1 MHGSDPEAV
10 QLVIWVNSNGG
21 DVLAAI
27 ESINLMKS
35 SPIPVV
41 TVINGCAE
49 SAALLIAMA
58 GHRRLIFESSWGMA
72 HHFSTSMEGNYHELI
87 DSVKHNNLL
96 HHLMME
102 LFKQHS
108 KLSEKDIDAKL
119 LGRKHTWLNA
129 NELKKMGL
137 VDEII
142 KPGPGLMRRILSNGA
157 KEEKN
162 NPKKRVRREDSTAT
176 P

>member
-1 MHGSDPEAV
+1 M
-10 QLVIWVNSNGG
+10 IWINSNGG

-27 ESINLMKS
+27 ESINLIKS

-41 TVINGCAE
+41 TIINGCAE

-102 LFKQHS
+102 LFKKHS
-108 KLSEKDIDAKL
+108 KLSEKEIDAKL
-119 LGRKHTWLNA
+119 LGRKHTWLDA

-142 KPGPGLMRRILSNGA
+142 KLNPFRIHGTIIVIDHRFHARCRKLADHLRHAHAASPHFSALSL
-157 KEEKN
+157 
-162 NPKKRVRREDSTAT
+162 
-176 P
+176 